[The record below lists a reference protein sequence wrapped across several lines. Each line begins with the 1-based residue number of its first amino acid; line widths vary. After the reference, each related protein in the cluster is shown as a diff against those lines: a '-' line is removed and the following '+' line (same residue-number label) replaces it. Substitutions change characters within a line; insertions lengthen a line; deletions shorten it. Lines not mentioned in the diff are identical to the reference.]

1 MSPRFW
7 AAAQLR
13 ERELIIAV
21 LADANGPVDAVS
33 LRYGLD
39 MLGSP
44 VEPDHFKGHLT
55 YLVDRGYVRIDHRHM
70 GGIRVALVEL
80 TSMGRDVYSGIK
92 QDPGVGQ
99 GGADVT
105 LPAERG

>member
-7 AAAQLR
+7 AAAMLR
-13 ERELIIAV
+13 ERELMIQV

-44 VEPDHFKGHLT
+44 VDAEHFKSHLG
-55 YLVDRGYVRIDHRHM
+55 YLGERGYIRIDQRHM
-70 GGIRVALVEL
+70 GTIRVALVEL
-80 TSMGRDVYSGIK
+80 TALGRDLYSGIK
-92 QDPGVGQ
+92 SDPGVGQ
-99 GGADVT
+99 GGADVS